1 MTRDKKY
8 IFYLVALMVL
18 LVSIFLFRT
27 SQYDWSV
34 TYAHEDKNPFGT
46 YAFSQLLTPY
56 FSDGSVVNSKKTL
69 YELKDSIGF
78 DKNLLIIA
86 TRFSPDKEDTKVL
99 LSLVESGANAF
110 ISADRFGGVFAD
122 TLGIQIADS
131 FFKGESAFQPGD
143 SAAIHLVNNSFDTVQ
158 QYLFRRGNITNF
170 ISSVDS
176 VKATVIARNDYFQ
189 PVTIR
194 IELGKGIL
202 LLNSTPMMFT
212 NIYLL
217 NNKNH
222 ELVGNT
228 LSFLKN
234 KNLYRTEY
242 YHLGR
247 MEVSTPLRF
256 ILTTEPLRWAYYVTI
271 ISLLFFMVFEAKR
284 KQRIIPVIKPLAN
297 STLEFV
303 STIGN
308 LYYQRG
314 DHKNIAD
321 KKIQFFFEYIHSHY
335 RIPVIQ
341 RDDNFINIL
350 VKKTGM
356 EPVTC
361 RQLVLLINHITG
373 SEKISKDEL
382 ITLNALLDKFQ
393 FKM

>member
-18 LVSIFLFRT
+18 LMSIFLFRT

-34 TYAHEDKNPFGT
+34 TYSHEDKNPFGT
-46 YAFSQLLTPY
+46 YAFSQLLPSY
-56 FSDGSVVNSKKTL
+56 FSDGTVINSKKTI

-86 TRFSPDKEDTKVL
+86 TRFSPDKEDTKIL
-99 LSLVESGANAF
+99 LSLVESGANAI
-110 ISADRFGGVFAD
+110 ISADRFGGVLAD

-131 FFKGESAFQPGD
+131 FFKGENAFQPGD

-158 QYLFRRGNITNF
+158 HYLFRRGNIPNF
-170 ISSVDS
+170 FSSIDS
-176 VKATVIARNDYFQ
+176 VKATVIARNDYHQ

-202 LLNSTPMMFT
+202 LLNSTPMIFT

-247 MEVSTPLRF
+247 MEVSTPLR
-256 ILTTEPLRWAYYVTI
+256 
-271 ISLLFFMVFEAKR
+271 VFYG
-284 KQRIIPVIKPLAN
+284 
-297 STLEFV
+297 F
-303 STIGN
+303 
-308 LYYQRG
+308 
-314 DHKNIAD
+314 
-321 KKIQFFFEYIHSHY
+321 
-335 RIPVIQ
+335 
-341 RDDNFINIL
+341 
-350 VKKTGM
+350 
-356 EPVTC
+356 
-361 RQLVLLINHITG
+361 
-373 SEKISKDEL
+373 
-382 ITLNALLDKFQ
+382 
-393 FKM
+393 